1 MDINS
6 FIFYI
11 KTENVSVDISK
22 YFERRSGTSNCK
34 LERPLSKE
42 NNRKVITLMKDKLRG
57 ERMTE
62 FASLRPKTYSY
73 LTDDNHESKKNK
85 RHKKVSHK
93 KKNDI
98 WKLKL

>member
-22 YFERRSGTSNCK
+22 YFERRFDTSNCK
-34 LERPLSKE
+34 LERSLSKE
-42 NNRKVITLMKDKLRG
+42 KNRKFITLMKDELRG

-73 LTDDNHESKKNK
+73 LIDDNHENKENK

-98 WKLKL
+98 